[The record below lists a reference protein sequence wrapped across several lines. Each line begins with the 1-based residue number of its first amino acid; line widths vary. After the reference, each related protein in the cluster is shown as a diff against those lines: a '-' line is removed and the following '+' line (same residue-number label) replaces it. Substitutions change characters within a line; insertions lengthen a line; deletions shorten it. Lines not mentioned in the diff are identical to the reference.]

1 MKHIVMFSGG
11 IGSWAAAK
19 RVTDTHGPEN
29 VTLLFADTAG
39 DGTEPFLGEDPDCYR
54 FIRESAAQ
62 LGANL
67 VWLKEGRN
75 IWQVFH
81 DRRFLGN
88 SRQANCSTEL
98 KQKPCRAWLNEHC
111 DPQDTTVYIGI
122 DWSEEHRKPAIE
134 KAYAPYKVG
143 FPMTEPPYMDKQQM
157 LEWCQSEGVT
167 PPRMYREGWAHANC
181 QAGCVRAGKAH
192 WRKLLTLYPERYLYH
207 EQREQELRD
216 YLGKDVAILSDSSAD
231 DDPNDIG
238 GCGCFTAEELPEDKG
253 SKKVPLTLRAFRERI
268 ENSTQDQLF
277 DLGGYL

>member
-122 DWSEEHRKPAIE
+122 DWSEGAPQTRHRKSLCT
-134 KAYAPYKVG
+134 VQG
-143 FPMTEPPYMDKQQM
+143 
-157 LEWCQSEGVT
+157 GV
-167 PPRMYREGWAHANC
+167 PDD
-181 QAGCVRAGKAH
+181 RATVHG
-192 WRKLLTLYPERYLYH
+192 
-207 EQREQELRD
+207 
-216 YLGKDVAILSDSSAD
+216 
-231 DDPNDIG
+231 
-238 GCGCFTAEELPEDKG
+238 
-253 SKKVPLTLRAFRERI
+253 
-268 ENSTQDQLF
+268 
-277 DLGGYL
+277 